1 MEEFD
6 SLLSNV
12 IDSTLGLRIKTCG
25 YQYSEILR
33 SLMCV
38 FFCGGSCVEDVSTHL
53 MRHLSCHPKLRTC
66 SADTILR
73 AIKEL
78 SVENMTYTSPI
89 SGKSYGFN
97 TVDTMNEL
105 LIESLISTGGLCKGQ
120 AYDFDFDHQFI
131 ETGKYDA
138 KPTYKKFAGYSPG
151 VAVIGDYIVGIE
163 NRDGNANVRF
173 CQQHTLE
180 RIFTRLEKKGIRIDR
195 VRMDC
200 GSCSEEIVDTVKA
213 HCNHFYIRANRCSA
227 FYDDM
232 FIIRGWRREEINGI
246 EFELNS
252 IIVEK
257 WKGKPYRLVIQ
268 RQRRTDNLQE
278 IWEGEYTYRCILT
291 NDFESDVRDIV
302 EFYNLRGGKE
312 RIFDDMNN
320 GFGWKLLPK
329 SFLSENTVYLLMI
342 ALIRNFYKMIIKRIN
357 VKDFGL
363 SHTSRIKAFVFKY
376 ISVAAKWVK
385 TAGTYRLNIY
395 TGNFAYARVFK
406 VGTE

>member
-138 KPTYKKFAGYSPG
+138 KPTYKKFTGYSPG

-232 FIIRGWRREEINGI
+232 FILRGWRREEINGI

-406 VGTE
+406 VGTD

>member
-1 MEEFD
+1 MARLPNF
-6 SLLSNV
+6 LV
-12 IDSTLGLRIKTCG
+12 IIR
-25 YQYSEILR
+25 SE
-33 SLMCV
+33 
-38 FFCGGSCVEDVSTHL
+38 
-53 MRHLSCHPKLRTC
+53 KL
-66 SADTILR
+66 
-73 AIKEL
+73 
-78 SVENMTYTSPI
+78 
-89 SGKSYGFN
+89 SGK
-97 TVDTMNEL
+97 
-105 LIESLISTGGLCKGQ
+105 GQ
-120 AYDFDFDHQFI
+120 GRGAKKRTFRFGKKNVSFPKV
-131 ETGKYDA
+131 ETFR
-138 KPTYKKFAGYSPG
+138 FA
-151 VAVIGDYIVGIE
+151 DY
-163 NRDGNANVRF
+163 R
-173 CQQHTLE
+173 
-180 RIFTRLEKKGIRIDR
+180 
-195 VRMDC
+195 
-200 GSCSEEIVDTVKA
+200 
-213 HCNHFYIRANRCSA
+213 
-227 FYDDM
+227 
-232 FIIRGWRREEINGI
+232 WRREEINGI

-406 VGTE
+406 VGTD

>member
-232 FIIRGWRREEINGI
+232 FILRGWRREEINGI

-406 VGTE
+406 VGTD

>member
-1 MEEFD
+1 
-6 SLLSNV
+6 
-12 IDSTLGLRIKTCG
+12 
-25 YQYSEILR
+25 
-33 SLMCV
+33 
-38 FFCGGSCVEDVSTHL
+38 
-53 MRHLSCHPKLRTC
+53 
-66 SADTILR
+66 
-73 AIKEL
+73 
-78 SVENMTYTSPI
+78 
-89 SGKSYGFN
+89 
-97 TVDTMNEL
+97 
-105 LIESLISTGGLCKGQ
+105 
-120 AYDFDFDHQFI
+120 
-131 ETGKYDA
+131 
-138 KPTYKKFAGYSPG
+138 
-151 VAVIGDYIVGIE
+151 
-163 NRDGNANVRF
+163 
-173 CQQHTLE
+173 
-180 RIFTRLEKKGIRIDR
+180 
-195 VRMDC
+195 MDC

-406 VGTE
+406 VGTD